1 MDFFPNQAALDGF
14 LQVGLRNRIG
24 KLGGTGSPILHV
36 DGSPV
41 RLECSPK
48 NMLKLYFGALSCRLD
63 VALRSL

>member
-41 RLECSPK
+41 RLECSPMILQNK
-48 NMLKLYFGALSCRLD
+48 SWRSQLSP
-63 VALRSL
+63 